1 MGKRRFDLGMRLCER
16 KVRGGSAMNKP
27 ENTIQQVKVTDV
39 KTPKVPR
46 LVAGVSFNT
55 ASAAKKAVSTRWR
68 G

>member
-1 MGKRRFDLGMRLCER
+1 
-16 KVRGGSAMNKP
+16 MNKP